1 MSQLRPRLDEYLLE
15 RGLEADLQKAQGRIL
30 AGEVFVNEKRVDKA
44 GTRVPKDAVVEIRPA
59 HRYVSRGG
67 EKLAPALST
76 FSISVDGKVCADVGS
91 STGGFT
97 DTLLRAGAKRV
108 YAIDTASGELDWK

>member
-1 MSQLRPRLDEYLLE
+1 
-15 RGLEADLQKAQGRIL
+15 
-30 AGEVFVNEKRVDKA
+30 
-44 GTRVPKDAVVEIRPA
+44 
-59 HRYVSRGG
+59 YVSRGG

-108 YAIDTASGELDWK
+108 YAIDTASGELDWKLRNDPRVVVMEGVDVRRVESLPEQIDLIAVDVSLLPLHKVLP